1 MSGPVRGTPH
11 VSSKAA
17 VLDVIRAAGTISRVG
32 LINATGL
39 TGATIS
45 TAVRKLLDEGL
56 VAETGHAESTG
67 GKRRVLLQLN
77 PTSRF
82 ALGVHLDHSGI
93 TYVLTDLA
101 GGVVAR
107 TTKPGAGTREPA
119 EVVARMAADTATLI
133 ASVGVDH
140 DRVLGIGLVSP
151 GPLGARTS
159 TAIRPPAMR
168 RWAGYPVDQELA
180 GAAGLPVVVDNDAT
194 AAALGEHWSRGMGSA
209 STSAALYMG
218 TGIGAGLVIGGITY
232 RGTSGNAGEIGHVCL
247 DVDGP
252 ECWCGARGCV
262 EVLAGP
268 EAVVAAARADR
279 ELAERIGLVGGRS
292 GSADG
297 LSGGVPSAT
306 GDRLPSSPAA
316 DFAAVSRAARR
327 GDPQAL
333 ALLERSARYIAVA
346 ARSLANLMDV
356 EFVVLTGPSFAIAG
370 SVYLPVVREELA
382 RSFFARGAH
391 PVDVRL
397 SHAAATAPA
406 IGAAAMVL
414 QSELVPLHATQR
426 LPENLAEPELV
437 PGR

>member
-82 ALGVHLDHSGI
+82 ALGIHLDHSGI

-151 GPLGARTS
+151 GPLGARTT
-159 TAIRPPAMR
+159 TAVTPPAMR
-168 RWAGYPVDQELA
+168 RWAGYPVDRELA
-180 GAAGLPVVVDNDAT
+180 AAAGLPVVVDNDAT

-232 RGTSGNAGEIGHVCL
+232 RGTSGNAGEVGHVCL

-252 ECWCGARGCV
+252 GCWCGARGCV

-279 ELAERIGLVGGRS
+279 ELAERIGLS
-292 GSADG
+292 
-297 LSGGVPSAT
+297 
-306 GDRLPSSPAA
+306 GDRSQASPAS

-327 GDPQAL
+327 GDPRAL

-356 EFVVLTGPSFAIAG
+356 EFIVLTGPSFAIAG

-382 RSFFARGAH
+382 RSFFARGVH

-414 QSELVPLHATQR
+414 QSELVPLHAPQR